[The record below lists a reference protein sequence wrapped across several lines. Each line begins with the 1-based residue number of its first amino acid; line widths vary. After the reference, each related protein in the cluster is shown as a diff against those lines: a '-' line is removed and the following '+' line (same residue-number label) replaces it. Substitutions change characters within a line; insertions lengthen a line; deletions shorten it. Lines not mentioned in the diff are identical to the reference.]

1 MAVSAVKL
9 RLLYILKI
17 LMEKTDETHTL
28 SAADLDRLLHS
39 YGMSADR
46 KTVYSDIETLREA
59 GIDILQSRGTNGG
72 YYIGSRSLS
81 CLS

>member
-1 MAVSAVKL
+1 MKL

-17 LMEKTDETHTL
+17 LMEKTDEAHTL
-28 SAADLDRLLHS
+28 SAADLDRLLHG

-46 KTVYSDIETLREA
+46 KTVYSDIDTLREA
-59 GIDILQSRGTNGG
+59 GLIFSSQREPTGAIISETGN
-72 YYIGSRSLS
+72 SS

>member
-39 YGMSADR
+39 YGMSADA
-46 KTVYSDIETLREA
+46 EN
-59 GIDILQSRGTNGG
+59 GLQ
-72 YYIGSRSLS
+72 
-81 CLS
+81 